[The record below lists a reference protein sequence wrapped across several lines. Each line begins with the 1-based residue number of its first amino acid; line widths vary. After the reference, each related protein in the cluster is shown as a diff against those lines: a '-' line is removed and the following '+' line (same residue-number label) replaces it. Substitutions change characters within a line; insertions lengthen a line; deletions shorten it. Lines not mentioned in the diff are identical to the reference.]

1 MGDTKAI
8 PVANSQGPQP
18 ISKIDV
24 LWITAGL
31 GCDGD
36 TIAKTSHPAEHR
48 RHCAGSHAW
57 IRLEPDCECNS
68 EYANTARTRPK
79 PLRRTDNSGARRNR
93 MPSKRSSLNSRCGG
107 EEVSLAGLIGMR
119 HAQSS

>member
-8 PVANSQGPQP
+8 PVANSQGPLP

-36 TIAKTSHPAEHR
+36 TIAKTSHQPSIEDIVLGAMP
-48 RHCAGSHAW
+48 W
-57 IRLEPDCECNS
+57 IPLEPDCECNS